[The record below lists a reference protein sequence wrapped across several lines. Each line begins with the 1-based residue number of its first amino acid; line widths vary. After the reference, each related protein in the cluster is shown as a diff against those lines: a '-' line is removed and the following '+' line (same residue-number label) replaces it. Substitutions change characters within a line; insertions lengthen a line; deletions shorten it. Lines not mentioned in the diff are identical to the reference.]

1 MFSVVR
7 STTDSALRVV
17 PIDRAYYEM
26 PMPRPGLPSVFGKI
40 RGLRASKPRS
50 RRLRASKRRSRRL
63 RASKRRSRRR
73 SKRVKKNYSNSKR
86 R

>member
-1 MFSVVR
+1 MYGNDNIMFSVVR
-7 STTDSALRVV
+7 STTDSALRAV

-50 RRLRASKRRSRRL
+50 RRLRASKRRSRR
-63 RASKRRSRRR
+63 R